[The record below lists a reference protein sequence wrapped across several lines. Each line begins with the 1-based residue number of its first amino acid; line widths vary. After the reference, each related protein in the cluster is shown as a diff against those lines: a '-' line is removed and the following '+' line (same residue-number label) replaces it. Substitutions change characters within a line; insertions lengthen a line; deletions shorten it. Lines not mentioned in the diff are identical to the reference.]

1 MWKRSYE
8 RSHASVQTRQRELP
22 DGMNKFSRR
31 YGYHQLHG
39 VPITVRTD
47 APLELRGV
55 MIQLAYECG
64 FSPKTL
70 RPLVC
75 RTLRKRPDSQ
85 NWTEFP
91 NIDDEIHFLVD
102 DCQWYCVYDIIE
114 AIVEAMRNAP
124 YSYETDHFESELN
137 GYFLENGI
145 GWKLAEG
152 KIEVRGD
159 EIFEQSVKRAEE
171 QLHSTGFVMATSELR
186 EAIRDLSRRP
196 AADVTGAI
204 QHSMAALECVARAV
218 CGNDKATLGEILK
231 QYQGTIPRPLDEAVS
246 KLWGFASENARHVS
260 EGREPSF
267 PEAEL
272 LVSVV
277 AAAASYL
284 ANKRRP

>member
-1 MWKRSYE
+1 
-8 RSHASVQTRQRELP
+8 
-22 DGMNKFSRR
+22 MNTFSRR
-31 YGYHQLHG
+31 HGFRELHG
-39 VPITVRTD
+39 APITVRTD
-47 APLELRGV
+47 APLEFRGV

-75 RTLRKRPDSQ
+75 GTLRKRPDSQ
-85 NWTEFP
+85 NWTGFP
-91 NIDDEIHFLVD
+91 NIDDEVHWLVD
-102 DCQWYCVYDIIE
+102 DCPWYRVYDIIE

-124 YSYETDHFESELN
+124 YSYEADRFESELN
-137 GYFLENGI
+137 DYFLENGI

-159 EIFEQSVKRAEE
+159 EIFEQSIHRAQE
-171 QLHSTGFVMATSELR
+171 QLQSTGFVTAGSELR

-196 AADVTGAI
+196 SPDVTGAI

-231 QYQGTIPRPLDEAVS
+231 QFRGIIPRPLDEVVS

-267 PEAEL
+267 AEAEL

-277 AAAASYL
+277 AAAATYL
-284 ANKRRP
+284 AKKQPALPPLRRNFDKVTTPAYCV